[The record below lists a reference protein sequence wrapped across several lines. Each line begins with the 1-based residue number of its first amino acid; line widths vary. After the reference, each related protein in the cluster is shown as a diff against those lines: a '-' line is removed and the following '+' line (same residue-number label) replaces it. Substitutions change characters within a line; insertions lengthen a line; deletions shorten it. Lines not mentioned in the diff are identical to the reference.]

1 MRLTLLLASIALLPA
16 CKRSE
21 TTPAGTEVVRW
32 DKSMGDRPSVPGA
45 NELGPRAKKELRVLA
60 HPSYRAP
67 VTLKLHLET
76 APLEIFEGGKSYR
89 QTSPVLVR
97 IAVETNE
104 DWTIT
109 GKCRGGPD
117 YQMGPMGPDGM
128 QSPEAMIMSCDVS
141 LRYQS
146 FRQDLSE
153 LVDLEIKGDGNV
165 VATLGGGTV
174 TVESIE

>member
-1 MRLTLLLASIALLPA
+1 MRLALLLFSLALLSA
-16 CKRSE
+16 CKRST

-32 DKSMGDRPSVPGA
+32 DKSMGERASVPGA
-45 NELGPRAKKELRVLA
+45 KELGPRVNKEMKVLA
-60 HPSYRAP
+60 RPADRAP

-76 APLEIFEGGKSYR
+76 APLEILEGGKSYR

-117 YQMGPMGPDGM
+117 YQMGPMGTDGM
-128 QSPEAMIMSCDVS
+128 ESPEAMIMFCDVS

-146 FRQDLSE
+146 YWQDLSE
-153 LVDLEIKGDGNV
+153 LVDLEIKGDASV
-165 VATLGGGTV
+165 VARLGSGTV
-174 TVESIE
+174 TVE